1 MGPYLLEPII
11 IHLIKKKKADVTQHA
26 EVINKMPEMI
36 TKNFTRTTSLE
47 AWLSS
52 SYGSGEQGFPL
63 KLICQACF
71 EGLQ

>member
-1 MGPYLLEPII
+1 MGPYLTII
-11 IHLIKKKKADVTQHA
+11 IHLKKKNKADVTQHT
-26 EVINKMPEMI
+26 EVINKMPDM
-36 TKNFTRTTSLE
+36 TTTNFTRTTGLE